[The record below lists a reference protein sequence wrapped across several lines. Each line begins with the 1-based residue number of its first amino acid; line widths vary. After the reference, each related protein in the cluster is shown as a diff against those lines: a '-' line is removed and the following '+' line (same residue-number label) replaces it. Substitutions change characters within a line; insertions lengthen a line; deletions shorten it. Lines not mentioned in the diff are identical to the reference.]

1 MVVKMEP
8 VIVERTVEKE
18 VEKPVWYQMPHVYFL
33 RGSSEIDTEAYAKE
47 LKSILNLLK
56 AMKDTKVSIYGYG
69 DHTGSN
75 SVNEKLTQKRAEAM
89 RDYLIKNGIPESRI
103 EEVKGMGKDKIL
115 FGEEAYSVKARRV
128 EIVR

>member
-1 MVVKMEP
+1 
-8 VIVERTVEKE
+8 
-18 VEKPVWYQMPHVYFL
+18 MPHVYFL

-89 RDYLIKNGIPESRI
+89 RDYLIKTVFQNRASKR
-103 EEVKGMGKDKIL
+103 
-115 FGEEAYSVKARRV
+115 
-128 EIVR
+128 